1 MKRIST
7 LLLIS
12 FVANLTF
19 AQEKKIE
26 KVNTFIVKN
35 SGAILNKEKDVDG
48 YYFFYELDKL
58 KKGDREFAIQ
68 VLDKN
73 LVEVAKKTYIDNKNT
88 FLMKSSFNNQGIMF
102 AMANFKEKKIS
113 LLSYDKKVN
122 QLPTIDIPLESKEIR
137 YIQYMQ
143 QTGDFNILFPV
154 ENKGFIFNKLED
166 NKKIGYSLK
175 YYPTDGGKSWEF
187 NSPSESKEMLAINP
201 IEVNDKVIVAL
212 ESSKSSLLSR
222 KITLKTKIIDVNTGL
237 LLCEK
242 EYNKNSK
249 PRLINNAFLDNDNNV
264 VLMGEYFKE
273 GDNIVDDKSLGLFT
287 EVIDLSGKTLK
298 ENFTSW
304 KEDVAKMAKVDGNY
318 IEDKGYIYFHNIAR
332 TKNNEYYAI
341 GEFYKRTASAGGIA
355 LTTLSILGGGGGGA
369 SVTQLTITNSVVFK
383 FNSDFKLTG
392 IQEFEKGKSRA
403 PSLSDFGSP
412 QLNAHAWK
420 AYGAFDYE
428 YTQLDKKNDRFYA
441 CFIDYE
447 RLKGEKN
454 KSAFKTIIYDNGQ
467 LSEDKIY
474 LTNEKNNSDFRVLPA
489 KVGNVLLLEYDKKLK
504 EINIHLEKLNIK

>member
-1 MKRIST
+1 MKKIIY

-12 FVANLTF
+12 LTSSFSF
-19 AQEKKIE
+19 AQTKKIDE
-26 KVNTFIVKN
+26 VNTFTVKN

-68 VLDKN
+68 ILDKN
-73 LVEVAKKTYIDNKNT
+73 LVEVAKKSYVDNKNT
-88 FLMKSSFNNQGIMF
+88 FLMKSSFNNQALMF
-102 AMANFKEKKIS
+102 AMANYKTKEIN
-113 LLSYDKKVN
+113 LLTFDKLAN
-122 QLPTIDIPLESKEIR
+122 QKETINIPLESKEIR

-143 QTGDFNILFPV
+143 QTGDFNVLFPV
-154 ENKGFIFNKLED
+154 ENKGFLFNKFED

-175 YYPTDGGKSWEF
+175 YYPTDGGKSWEY
-187 NSPSESKEMLAINP
+187 NSSSDSKDLLSINP

-212 ESSKSSLLSR
+212 ETSKTSLLSR
-222 KITLKTKIIDVNTGL
+222 KITLRTKVIDVNTGQL
-237 LLCEK
+237 LYEK
-242 EYNKNSK
+242 EYSKNSK
-249 PRLINNAFLDNDNNV
+249 PRLINNAFLDKDNNV

-273 GDNIVDDKSLGLFT
+273 GDNILDDKSLGLFT

-304 KEDVAKMAKVDGNY
+304 KEDISKIAKVSGNY
-318 IEDKGYIYFHNIAR
+318 IDNKGYIYFHNVVR

-355 LTTLSILGGGGGGA
+355 LTALSILGGGGGA
-369 SVTQLTITNSVVFK
+369 SSVTQLTITNSVVFK

-403 PSLSDFGSP
+403 PSLTDFGSP
-412 QLNAHAWK
+412 QLNAHALK

-428 YTQLDKKNDRFYA
+428 YTQLDKANDRFYA

-447 RLKGEKN
+447 RLNGEKN
-454 KSAFKTIIYDNGQ
+454 KNAFKTIIYDEGQ
-467 LSEDKIY
+467 LTEDKIY
-474 LTNEKNNSDFRVLPA
+474 LSSEGKDFKVMPA
-489 KVGNVLLLEYDKKLK
+489 KVGYVALIEYIKKDK

>member
-1 MKRIST
+1 MKKIST

-12 FVANLTF
+12 FVANLAF
-19 AQEKKIE
+19 AQTKKINE
-26 KVNTFIVKN
+26 VNTFKVKN

-48 YYFFYELDKL
+48 YYIFYEIDKL
-58 KKGDREFAIQ
+58 KKGNREFAIQ
-68 VLDKN
+68 VLDQN
-73 LVEVAKKTYIDNKNT
+73 LVEVAQKTYVDNKNT

-143 QTGDFNILFPV
+143 QTGDFNIIFPV
-154 ENKGFIFNKLED
+154 ENKGFLFNKFED

-175 YYPTDGGKSWEF
+175 YYPTDGGKSWEY
-187 NSPSESKEMLAINP
+187 NSAADSKEILAINP

-212 ESSKSSLLSR
+212 ETSKSSLLSR
-222 KITLKTKIIDVNTGL
+222 KVALRTKIIDVNTGVL
-237 LLCEK
+237 LYEK
-242 EYNKNSK
+242 KYSKNSK
-249 PRLINNAFLDNDNNV
+249 PRLINNAFLDKDDNV
-264 VLMGEYFKE
+264 VLMGEYFEE
-273 GDNIVDDKSLGLFT
+273 GDNIIDDKSLGLFT
-287 EVIDLSGKTLK
+287 EVIDISGKTLK

-304 KEDVAKMAKVDGNY
+304 KDDVAKIAKVSGNY

-355 LTTLSILGGGGGGA
+355 LTTLSLLGGGGGGA

-383 FNSDFKLTG
+383 FNADFKLIE

-412 QLNAHAWK
+412 QLNAHALK

-428 YTQLDKKNDRFYA
+428 YTQLDKTNDRFYA

-454 KSAFKTIIYDNGQ
+454 KSAFKTIICDNGQ

-474 LTNEKNNSDFRVLPA
+474 LKSDNNNTDFRVLPA

>member
-19 AQEKKIE
+19 AQEKKINE
-26 KVNTFIVKN
+26 VNTFKVKN

-58 KKGDREFAIQ
+58 KKNNREFAIQ

-88 FLMKSSFNNQGIMF
+88 FLMKSIFNNQGIMF

-143 QTGDFNILFPV
+143 QTGDFNIIFPV
-154 ENKGFIFNKLED
+154 ENKGFIFNKFED

-175 YYPTDGGKSWEF
+175 YYPTDGGKSWEY
-187 NSPSESKEMLAINP
+187 NSPNDSKEMLAINP

-237 LLCEK
+237 L
-242 EYNKNSK
+242 
-249 PRLINNAFLDNDNNV
+249 
-264 VLMGEYFKE
+264 
-273 GDNIVDDKSLGLFT
+273 
-287 EVIDLSGKTLK
+287 
-298 ENFTSW
+298 
-304 KEDVAKMAKVDGNY
+304 
-318 IEDKGYIYFHNIAR
+318 
-332 TKNNEYYAI
+332 
-341 GEFYKRTASAGGIA
+341 
-355 LTTLSILGGGGGGA
+355 
-369 SVTQLTITNSVVFK
+369 
-383 FNSDFKLTG
+383 
-392 IQEFEKGKSRA
+392 
-403 PSLSDFGSP
+403 
-412 QLNAHAWK
+412 
-420 AYGAFDYE
+420 
-428 YTQLDKKNDRFYA
+428 
-441 CFIDYE
+441 
-447 RLKGEKN
+447 
-454 KSAFKTIIYDNGQ
+454 
-467 LSEDKIY
+467 
-474 LTNEKNNSDFRVLPA
+474 
-489 KVGNVLLLEYDKKLK
+489 
-504 EINIHLEKLNIK
+504 

>member
-12 FVANLTF
+12 FVANLTL
-19 AQEKKIE
+19 AQEKKID

-412 QLNAHAWK
+412 QLNAHALK

>member
-19 AQEKKIE
+19 AQEKKID

-73 LVEVAKKTYIDNKNT
+73 LVEVAKKTYIDNKKT

-102 AMANFKEKKIS
+102 VMANFTEKKIS
-113 LLSYDKKVN
+113 LVSYDKKVN

-154 ENKGFIFNKLED
+154 ENKGFIFNKFED

-175 YYPTDGGKSWEF
+175 YYPTDGGKSWEY
-187 NSPSESKEMLAINP
+187 NSPSDSKEMLSINP

-287 EVIDLSGKTLK
+287 EVINLSGKTLK

-304 KEDVAKMAKVDGNY
+304 KEDVAKMAKVSGNY

-412 QLNAHAWK
+412 QLNAHALK

-474 LTNEKNNSDFRVLPA
+474 LTNDKNNSDFRVLPA

>member
-1 MKRIST
+1 MFEVEI
-7 LLLIS
+7 
-12 FVANLTF
+12 
-19 AQEKKIE
+19 KIA
-26 KVNTFIVKN
+26 
-35 SGAILNKEKDVDG
+35 S
-48 YYFFYELDKL
+48 
-58 KKGDREFAIQ
+58 
-68 VLDKN
+68 
-73 LVEVAKKTYIDNKNT
+73 
-88 FLMKSSFNNQGIMF
+88 M
-102 AMANFKEKKIS
+102 
-113 LLSYDKKVN
+113 
-122 QLPTIDIPLESKEIR
+122 
-137 YIQYMQ
+137 
-143 QTGDFNILFPV
+143 DFNILFPV
-154 ENKGFIFNKLED
+154 ENKGFIFNKFED

-175 YYPTDGGKSWEF
+175 YYPTDGGKSWEY
-187 NSPSESKEMLAINP
+187 NSPSDSKEMLSINP

-287 EVIDLSGKTLK
+287 EVINLSGKTLK

-304 KEDVAKMAKVDGNY
+304 KEDVAKMAKVSGNY

-392 IQEFEKGKSRA
+392 IQEFEKGKL
-403 PSLSDFGSP
+403 SLEDLRNFASENGEPKIISGR
-412 QLNAHAWK
+412 Q
-420 AYGAFDYE
+420 E
-428 YTQLDKKNDRFYA
+428 YLENIINRF
-441 CFIDYE
+441 I
-447 RLKGEKN
+447 
-454 KSAFKTIIYDNGQ
+454 
-467 LSEDKIY
+467 
-474 LTNEKNNSDFRVLPA
+474 
-489 KVGNVLLLEYDKKLK
+489 
-504 EINIHLEKLNIK
+504 

>member
-19 AQEKKIE
+19 AQEKKINE
-26 KVNTFIVKN
+26 VNTFKVKN

-143 QTGDFNILFPV
+143 QTGDFNIIFPV
-154 ENKGFIFNKLED
+154 ENKGFIFNKFED

-175 YYPTDGGKSWEF
+175 YYPTDGGKSWEY
-187 NSPSESKEMLAINP
+187 NSPDDSKEMLAINP

-212 ESSKSSLLSR
+212 ETSKPGLLSR
-222 KITLKTKIIDVNTGL
+222 KLTLKTKIIDVNTGVL
-237 LLCEK
+237 LYEK
-242 EYNKNSK
+242 EYSKNSK
-249 PRLINNAFLDNDNNV
+249 PRLINNAFLDKDNNV

-273 GDNIVDDKSLGLFT
+273 GDNIIDDKSLGLFT
-287 EVIDLSGKTLK
+287 EVVDLSGKTLK

-304 KEDVAKMAKVDGNY
+304 KEDVAKIAKVSGNY

-412 QLNAHAWK
+412 QLNAHALK

-428 YTQLDKKNDRFYA
+428 YTQLDKTNDRFYA

-454 KSAFKTIIYDNGQ
+454 KSAFKTIICDNGQ

-474 LTNEKNNSDFRVLPA
+474 LKSDNNNTDFRVLPA

-504 EINIHLEKLNIK
+504 EINIHLEKINIK